1 MTIRPR
7 LSSCD
12 VVKTVEIHQLQ
23 QQQQGVRAMLIVTTA
38 GIVLMKKKCHL
49 RRPCQSSGDASSMPL
64 LSDNG
69 VLMDL

>member
-12 VVKTVEIHQLQ
+12 VVKTVEIHQL